1 MSSPLLVIKTKGDK
15 QMKKVGTCYYV
26 HKSNIR
32 ELLEIMDNQLR
43 GTVFLQ
49 FLAMIT
55 VVDHFQFLEME
66 GFKYEVIKYDSERKS
81 ISFINS
87 PDWDTAN
94 EPEVGDAWMF
104 SINDNFDHWKFIKA
118 RKKNKQI
125 YHAKYLFVA
134 DDYKGFDIEQ
144 ARQRAIQWQKLP
156 GIKEVKNKIG
166 NKDFWVEFLHKNGM
180 EV

>member
-1 MSSPLLVIKTKGDK
+1 MEIQVDSSRLAD
-15 QMKKVGTCYYV
+15 
-26 HKSNIR
+26 
-32 ELLEIMDNQLR
+32 IMVAISEVERMD
-43 GTVFLQ
+43 
-49 FLAMIT
+49 
-55 VVDHFQFLEME
+55 D
-66 GFKYEVIKYDSERKS
+66 FKYEVIKYDKQKHQV
-81 ISFINS
+81 SFIDS

-94 EPEVGDAWMF
+94 EPEVGNTWTLKMHQDWT
-104 SINDNFDHWKFIKA
+104 WKLIKA

-134 DDYKGFDIEQ
+134 DDYKGFDVEQ

-166 NKDFWVEFLHKNGM
+166 NKDFWVRFLEENGM